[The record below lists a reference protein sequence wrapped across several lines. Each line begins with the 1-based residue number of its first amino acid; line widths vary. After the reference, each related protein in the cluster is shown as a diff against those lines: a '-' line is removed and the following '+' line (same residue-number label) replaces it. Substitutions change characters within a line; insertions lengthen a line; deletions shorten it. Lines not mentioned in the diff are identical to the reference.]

1 MLFSSGN
8 SVLAFSGL
16 SRLLVALHMPGEL
29 LQLSQQPLVGET
41 ELLHLIR
48 IGLYSF

>member
-16 SRLLVALHMPGEL
+16 SCLLGALYFPGEL
-29 LQLSQQPLVGET
+29 LKLSQQALVGDT
-41 ELLHLIR
+41 KHLHLIR
-48 IGLYSF
+48 IGLYI